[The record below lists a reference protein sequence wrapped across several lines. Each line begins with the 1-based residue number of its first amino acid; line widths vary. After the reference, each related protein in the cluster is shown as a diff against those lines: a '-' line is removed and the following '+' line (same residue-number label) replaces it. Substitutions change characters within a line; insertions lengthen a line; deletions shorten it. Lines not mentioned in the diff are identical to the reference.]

1 MRLRLALPLQTSLAS
16 EKALIV
22 LLPFQFSFVLL
33 VRRVAMPRRTHEKQ
47 EEDDST
53 SKQQAMRSNDY
64 PAVAGAP
71 PAANPIREA
80 ELIALLREQQYR
92 QAALAAAFPP
102 SFAASLLAQREGV
115 RHFADAPRVPAA
127 SFLAAGQPPPLA
139 GISAATVLELAR
151 TRPDLLAML
160 QQPPLLLPAQPVPRP
175 SVVVV
180 NPGGSYPTTYEL
192 PPGKRAHGDEQED
205 TAGTEK
211 LDKENK
217 ATEDKQRE
225 QGQEHQEQEGG
236 PRPRK
241 RVMFETA
248 QRAAL
253 AEQQQQAQSSES
265 GSNQEESTPDKD
277 VWSADDHRHFVEA
290 VFTMGMKHA
299 SPSVLLDSMNN
310 AHEFPLT
317 SERVKSRLQK
327 YRNHGDKSKADFM
340 QEFDTFLQRALHIG
354 RQSATARLIPTSTL
368 LQIMGLEL
376 PLYGGEAAAL
386 STYEMLYQSKC
397 PTRPGSS
404 QGGQEGEFH
413 ATVHRFLTPDVLK
426 RGSETLLDHCQQQT
440 LEIPQLTEGEKASPL
455 GSCFEHIMGTLQALT
470 SQLEQQRGESN
481 KQIPSDANKTT
492 NVPVPTREGPP
503 LSKPLQA
510 SQNVPPKAPGGIV
523 LVDNA
528 AAPVGGTMK
537 AIENTGP
544 KTTPSPKDSP
554 ETTATTLKTPP
565 ESKPEGKPEEKE
577 GIEKLVAIMYQHKK
591 GNQTIL

>member
-1 MRLRLALPLQTSLAS
+1 
-16 EKALIV
+16 
-22 LLPFQFSFVLL
+22 
-33 VRRVAMPRRTHEKQ
+33 MPRRTQEKQ

-53 SKQQAMRSNDY
+53 SKQQAMRSNYY
-64 PAVAGAP
+64 PAVAAAP
-71 PAANPIREA
+71 PANPIREE

-92 QAALAAAFPP
+92 QAAFAAAFPP
-102 SFAASLLAQREGV
+102 SFAASLLAQREGA
-115 RHFADAPRVPAA
+115 RHFADAPRVSAVP
-127 SFLAAGQPPPLA
+127 FLAAGQPPPLA

-175 SVVVV
+175 SVLVV
-180 NPGGSYPTTYEL
+180 NPSGRYPTAYEL

-205 TAGTEK
+205 TTGTEK
-211 LDKENK
+211 LGKENK
-217 ATEDKQRE
+217 ATEDKQQE
-225 QGQEHQEQEGG
+225 QGPEHKEQEDG

-241 RVMFETA
+241 RFMFETA
-248 QRAAL
+248 QRAAPP
-253 AEQQQQAQSSES
+253 EQQQQTQSSET
-265 GSNQEESTPDKD
+265 GSNQEESKPDED
-277 VWSADDHRHFVEA
+277 AWSADDHRHFVEA

-340 QEFDTFLQRALHIG
+340 QEYDTFLQRALHIG

-368 LQIMGLEL
+368 LQFMGLEL

-386 STYEMLYQSKC
+386 STYEMLYQSNC

-404 QGGQEGEFH
+404 QGGEEGEFD

-426 RGSETLLDHCQQQT
+426 RGSETLLDHCQGQT
-440 LEIPQLTEGEKASPL
+440 LEIPQLTEEEKASPL
-455 GSCFEHIMGTLQALT
+455 GSCLEHIMGTFQALT
-470 SQLEQQRGESN
+470 SQLEQQRGEAN
-481 KQIPSDANKTT
+481 KQISPDANKVT
-492 NVPVPTREGPP
+492 NVLAATGPP
-503 LSKPLQA
+503 LSKPPQA
-510 SQNVPPKAPGGIV
+510 SQKAPPKAPGETV
-523 LVDNA
+523 LVGNA

-544 KTTPSPKDSP
+544 KTTPPPKVPP
-554 ETTATTLKTPP
+554 ETSATTLKTPP

-577 GIEKLVAIMYQHKK
+577 KIEKLVAIMYQHKK